1 MQADGSQCEDL
12 YLSHINSDLSVTYKI
27 ALYTISSTEMRI
39 IMAQNMPKRKIKDS
53 VFTNLFQE
61 KKYLLQLYKAL
72 HPEDNNATEDDIK
85 DVTIKHI
92 LVDADYNDLGFS
104 VGGRLVILVE
114 SQSTWTLNIIIRA
127 LMYLIQ
133 TYHDFFK
140 RTKQNLYG
148 YRKVNMPKP
157 ELYVIFTGEKPKN
170 PPDTI
175 SLSKDFFEG
184 EKIAVDVEVKVLYQE
199 NENTIIGQY
208 IIFCK
213 VYNEQRRIYGQ
224 TKKAVSETIR
234 ICKNRNVL
242 KEYLENKEQEV
253 VDIMM
258 TLFDDKQILEAYAKD
273 IDENVTYREAKKT
286 AERMIKDGE
295 MSLEKIAHY
304 VPTLSMDELKKIEA
318 EIMQLA

>member
-1 MQADGSQCEDL
+1 
-12 YLSHINSDLSVTYKI
+12 
-27 ALYTISSTEMRI
+27 
-39 IMAQNMPKRKIKDS
+39 MAQSTPKRKIKDS
-53 VFTNLFQE
+53 VFTNLFQD
-61 KKYLLQLYKAL
+61 KKYLLRLYQAL
-72 HPEDNNATEDDIK
+72 HPEDSDVTEEDIK

-104 VGGRLVILVE
+104 VGDRLVILVE

-148 YRKVNMPKP
+148 SKKVNMPKP

-170 PPDTI
+170 PPDII
-175 SLSKDFFEG
+175 SLSKDFFDG
-184 EKIAVDVEVKVLYQE
+184 EKIAVDAEVKVLYQE
-199 NENTIIGQY
+199 DEDNIIGQY

-213 VYNEQRRIYGQ
+213 VYNEQRKKHGQ
-224 TKKAVSETIR
+224 TKKAVTETIR

-242 KEYLENKEQEV
+242 KEYLESKEQEV

-258 TLFDDKQILEAYAKD
+258 ALFDDDVVLEAYAED
-273 IDENVTYREAKKT
+273 IRNSEAKENARIMLKNGRIT
-286 AERMIKDGE
+286 VEEIPSFFPKLT
-295 MSLEKIAHY
+295 LEDAK
-304 VPTLSMDELKKIEA
+304 ELEA
-318 EIMQLA
+318 EVMQLV

>member
-1 MQADGSQCEDL
+1 
-12 YLSHINSDLSVTYKI
+12 
-27 ALYTISSTEMRI
+27 
-39 IMAQNMPKRKIKDS
+39 MAQSTPKRKIKDS
-53 VFTNLFQE
+53 VFTNLFQD
-61 KKYLLQLYKAL
+61 KKYLLRLYKAL
-72 HPEDNNATEDDIK
+72 HPEDSDVTEDDIK

-104 VGGRLVILVE
+104 VGDRLVILVE

-148 YRKVNMPKP
+148 SKKVNMPKP
-157 ELYVIFTGEKPKN
+157 ELYVIFIGEKPKN
-170 PPDTI
+170 PPDII
-175 SLSKDFFEG
+175 SLSKDFFNG
-184 EKIAVDVEVKVLYQE
+184 EKIAVDAEVKVLYQE
-199 NENTIIGQY
+199 NEGNIIGQY

-213 VYNEQRRIYGQ
+213 VYNEQRKKYGQ
-224 TKKAVSETIR
+224 TKKAVTETIH

-258 TLFDDKQILEAYAKD
+258 TLFDDEQILEAYAED
-273 IDENVTYREAKKT
+273 IKNSEARET
-286 AERMIKDGE
+286 AERMIKMGKL
-295 MSLEKIAHY
+295 SLEEIALC
-304 VPTLSMDELKKIEA
+304 VPSLSFDELRELEA
-318 EIMQLA
+318 EVMQLA